1 MVAGLVVSGDAVNCF
16 SEFLARRRTIRISL
30 LPEGLSGGQVRVSRS
45 PSLAGNPLPP
55 LSDAWFLFQVR
66 EGGIW
71 AVVRIKCGNAR
82 WVLVREGLV
91 SEVLLESG
99 VGSVSPSWETPT
111 CVFLFVILLML
122 VIYLLCYFLN
132 PSNLNN

>member
-1 MVAGLVVSGDAVNCF
+1 MVVSGDAVNGF
-16 SEFLARRRTIRISL
+16 SEFLARRRTVRVSL
-30 LPEGLSGGQVRVSRS
+30 LPEGLSGGQVRVSRP

-55 LSDAWFLFQVR
+55 LSDPWFLFQVR

-99 VGSVSPSWETPT
+99 GAPSAPPGKRPPV
-111 CVFLFVILLML
+111 CFFLLSF
-122 VIYLLCYFLN
+122 
-132 PSNLNN
+132 

>member
-1 MVAGLVVSGDAVNCF
+1 M
-16 SEFLARRRTIRISL
+16 
-30 LPEGLSGGQVRVSRS
+30 
-45 PSLAGNPLPP
+45 
-55 LSDAWFLFQVR
+55 R

-99 VGSVSPSWETPT
+99 GAPSAPPGK
-111 CVFLFVILLML
+111 CPPVCFFVILLML